1 MIEKLKKINFFIL
14 LLATSIFFLSSLVKS
29 DDDIEKSYKNF
40 VKETNKIRR
49 QLDSLPTS
57 TSNQVLAIDDAL
69 KEMDRAVEFAQENF
83 KINDFEITEK
93 TLNFVDKSLNDINN
107 SLPKEFTNDLTVVDI
122 SKLKDKEI
130 KEVYQVS
137 LEMKNNKKEKLTSLV
152 KDMTEVDKK
161 GLNLFEISNNIN
173 DLGVKTLSI
182 QDIAKTVVE
191 NPTIKSEVLGSVE
204 KSISPEYLAEQ
215 LAEAEKLGIA
225 ESTENLSEVANA
237 AGFDKDVMPSL
248 ETMRSDFFDA
258 DAHNAA
264 MAEMVSDIKAGGI
277 GEGVGAAEAAASYSA
292 ADRDAQRAQSEAD
305 CTGSCAGD
313 TESGH

>member
-14 LLATSIFFLSSLVKS
+14 LLATSIFLLSSLVKS

-107 SLPKEFTNDLTVVDI
+107 SLPKEFTNDLTVVDM

-264 MAEMVSDIKAGGI
+264 MAEMASDIKAGGI

-292 ADRDAQRAQSEAD
+292 EDRDAQRAQSEAD

>member
-14 LLATSIFFLSSLVKS
+14 LLATSIFLLSSLVKS

-152 KDMTEVDKK
+152 KDMAEVDKK

-215 LAEAEKLGIA
+215 LA
-225 ESTENLSEVANA
+225 
-237 AGFDKDVMPSL
+237 
-248 ETMRSDFFDA
+248 
-258 DAHNAA
+258 
-264 MAEMVSDIKAGGI
+264 
-277 GEGVGAAEAAASYSA
+277 
-292 ADRDAQRAQSEAD
+292 
-305 CTGSCAGD
+305 
-313 TESGH
+313 

>member
-14 LLATSIFFLSSLVKS
+14 LLATSIFLLSSLVKS

-40 VKETNKIRR
+40 VKETNKIRS

-57 TSNQVLAIDDAL
+57 ASNQVLAIDEAL

-83 KINDFEITEK
+83 KTNDFEITEK

-107 SLPKEFTNDLTVVDI
+107 SLPKEFTNDLTVVDM

-264 MAEMVSDIKAGGI
+264 MAEMASDIKAGGI

-292 ADRDAQRAQSEAD
+292 EDRDAQRAQSEAD